1 MPRHRDPLVIGWRR
15 WAYSPP
21 WTRTATAG
29 TAGMSTREDWSSGM
43 VSTTVRAWAPL
54 LRLLSTA
61 LLLSVFRLAMGGLV
75 LWPSQRSS
83 SNPRAVSQIVANTF
97 IWRLL

>member
-1 MPRHRDPLVIGWRR
+1 
-15 WAYSPP
+15 
-21 WTRTATAG
+21 
-29 TAGMSTREDWSSGM
+29 M

-75 LWPSQRSS
+75 LRPSIKVLV
-83 SNPRAVSQIVANTF
+83 NPRAASQSVANTF
-97 IWRLL
+97 W